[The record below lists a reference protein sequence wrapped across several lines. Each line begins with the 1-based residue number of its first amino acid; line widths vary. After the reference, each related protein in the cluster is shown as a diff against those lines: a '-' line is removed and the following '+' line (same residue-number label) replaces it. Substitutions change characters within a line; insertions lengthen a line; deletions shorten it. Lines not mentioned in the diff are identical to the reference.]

1 MRDMSGVQSTAQTG
15 RTASTA
21 WIAVL
26 LGKVRGYRGSIYW
39 GAFGIACAAVVAVSV
54 QGYLTVDRE
63 LAGAA
68 LSRRAAVA
76 QLAATT
82 LSEKFARLVDL
93 AVSLATR
100 VRFRELVEEGR
111 WTEAALALREVP
123 RDFPFIERLFLTD
136 VGGTLMS
143 DMPHVVEVRGTN
155 FAFREW
161 YQGVRAQW
169 RPYVSPVYKRTVP
182 PQLNVFAV
190 AVPIRNSAAN
200 VSGIL
205 VLQVRVESLL
215 EWIKGIEFGPEGFVY
230 VVDSNGQI
238 AFDSRYPGWAL
249 VVDSSAKS
257 ITRKLQSGGHG
268 VEVAFDPFENED
280 AVTAYAGVAGYG
292 WGVVAQQPA
301 RAAFQGKNQQLV
313 RLVVAYGLVAL
324 VSLLALFLA
333 SRIVLQRRQAED
345 DRRMKAE
352 LERMVAERTAQLEA
366 ANKELESFS
375 YSVSH
380 DLRAPLR
387 AIDGF
392 ARIFDEDHGGSLD
405 DEGKRVLKVIR
416 DNSRK
421 MGQLIDDLLAFSR
434 LGRKPIA
441 AAAIDMTEMA
451 RAVFAELS
459 QGAERIRL
467 ALDPVPPAWGDPALV
482 KQVWVNLISNAIKFT
497 GKREEPMIEIRG
509 RSDGEHNAYCVKD
522 NGAGFDMRYYD
533 KLFGV
538 FQRLHSPEEYS
549 GTGVGL
555 AIVQRVVS
563 RHGGRVWAEG
573 EEGKGAA
580 FHFTLRRVDGRAPS
594 AKNGASEDV

>member
-1 MRDMSGVQSTAQTG
+1 V
-15 RTASTA
+15 
-21 WIAVL
+21 
-26 LGKVRGYRGSIYW
+26 
-39 GAFGIACAAVVAVSV
+39 VSV
-54 QGYLTVDRE
+54 QGYLAVDRE
-63 LAGAA
+63 LSSAA
-68 LSRRAAVA
+68 LSRRSAVA

-82 LSEKFARLVDL
+82 LAEKFARLVDL

-100 VRFRELVEEGR
+100 VRFRELVDEGK
-111 WTEAALALREVP
+111 WTEAGAILREVP
-123 RDFPFIERLFLTD
+123 RDFPFIERLFLAD
-136 VGGTLMS
+136 VGGTLMA
-143 DMPHVVEVRGTN
+143 DMPQVAAVRGTN

-161 YQGVRAQW
+161 YQGVRAEW
-169 RPYVSPVYKRTVP
+169 RPYVSPVYKRTVA

-215 EWIKGIEFGPEGFVY
+215 EWIKGIEIGPEGFVY

-238 AFDSRYPGWAL
+238 AFDSRYPGWAE
-249 VVDSSAKS
+249 VVDSSTRAV
-257 ITRKLQSGGHG
+257 TRKLRSGGHG

-280 AVTAYAGVAGYG
+280 AVAAYAGVAGYG

-301 RAAFQGKNQQLV
+301 HAAFLAKNQQLM
-313 RLVVAYGLVAL
+313 RLVVAYSLIAL
-324 VSLLALFLA
+324 LSLLALFLA
-333 SRIVLQRRQAED
+333 SRIVLQRRQAVD

-380 DLRAPLR
+380 DLRSPLR

-392 ARIFDEDHGGSLD
+392 ARIFEEDYGGKLD

-416 DNSRK
+416 DNGRK
-421 MGQLIDDLLAFSR
+421 MGRLIDDLLAFSR

-441 AAAIDMTEMA
+441 AAAIDMTELA

-459 QGAERIRL
+459 QGDGRARL
-467 ALDPVPPAWGDPALV
+467 DLDPVPAAWGDPALV
-482 KQVWVNLISNAIKFT
+482 KQVWVNLFSNALKFT
-497 GKREEPMIEIRG
+497 GKRERPMIEV
-509 RSDGEHNAYCVKD
+509 RSRPDGEHNAYCVKD
-522 NGAGFDMRYYD
+522 NGAGFDMQYYD

-538 FQRLHSPEEYS
+538 FQRLHSPEEYP

-580 FHFTLRRVDGRAPS
+580 FHFTLPRVEARVS
-594 AKNGASEDV
+594 LAKSGSSEGL